1 MGPFESAT
9 GTINCYKVQHQNRQN
24 GKKRRLV
31 GDSGAQHRTAECVAS
46 ILSQGEAVALI
57 DQPKMS
63 QAIGVVTKGVLKMI
77 GQSVWPDTM
86 LDACDGAGVTHRG
99 YAAIYRTLKHRI
111 GLIAPG

>member
-1 MGPFESAT
+1 
-9 GTINCYKVQHQNRQN
+9 
-24 GKKRRLV
+24 
-31 GDSGAQHRTAECVAS
+31 
-46 ILSQGEAVALI
+46 
-57 DQPKMS
+57 MS